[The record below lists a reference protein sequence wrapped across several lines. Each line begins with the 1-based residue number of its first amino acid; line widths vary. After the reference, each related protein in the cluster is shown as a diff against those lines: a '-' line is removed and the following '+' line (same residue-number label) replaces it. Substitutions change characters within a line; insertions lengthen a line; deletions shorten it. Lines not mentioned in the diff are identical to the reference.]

1 MKNMRGGGEG
11 EGTRSRIAGNHRK
24 FRSSR
29 LDLARFRPHEFS
41 DENLLFGVEPNKGD
55 RSSIV

>member
-41 DENLLFGVEPNKGD
+41 DETSFSG
-55 RSSIV
+55 